1 MKQIVI
7 TQPKLVADFSCV
19 GGECREH
26 CCQGWTIAFDKSS
39 VNRYLNSKNAEIRQT
54 AKTAIK
60 VTKKQ
65 YGNWGEVIFS
75 TESKNCPFMDTEKL
89 CSIHSAMGA
98 QALSPTCSTF
108 PRTSRVYKNEIEK
121 SLNLSCPEVTRLLL
135 NDRESMSMMES
146 ITIQQDVN
154 KAPMIDLRAKVINL
168 FCQNIFSVE
177 DVSVEEQVY
186 AVVKFL
192 MVAEKLENLEENIST
207 LETVYLSLIN
217 ELVSGKIRAEL
228 AGFNQNYG
236 LKFALISLIQSYFTK
251 KATARGGAV
260 LNRYFDQLF
269 QQFDAGNDTVPAEKV
284 MENIESVWRDAAGSY
299 LATHDYVFKNFFKF
313 KLWEQGFPQNN
324 GRSMLNNLYLIVAE
338 FYFLKSLLAGQAIV
352 AGKIEQDNIIDVI
365 YSFHSL
371 SQHNQ
376 EAGKLF
382 HQHIESVKLGDDL
395 SLLQL
400 LI

>member
-1 MKQIVI
+1 MKQISV

-39 VNRYLNSKNAEIRQT
+39 VNRYLNSKNAAIRHT

-65 YGNWGEVIFS
+65 YGNWGEVIFH

-98 QALSPTCSTF
+98 QALSPTCSSF
-108 PRTSRVYKNEIEK
+108 PRTNRVYKNEIEK

-146 ITIQQDVN
+146 VIVQQDVN
-154 KAPMIDLRAKVINL
+154 TAPMIDLKAKVINL

-192 MVAEKLENLEENIST
+192 MVAEKLENLEENIGT
-207 LETVYLSLIN
+207 LETVYFSLVN
-217 ELVSGKIRAEL
+217 ELVSG
-228 AGFNQNYG
+228 
-236 LKFALISLIQSYFTK
+236 KFALISLIQSYFTK

-260 LNRYFDQLF
+260 LNHYFAQLY
-269 QQFDAGNDTVPAEKV
+269 QQFESVGDAVPADKV
-284 MENIESVWRDAAGSY
+284 MENIESVWRDVAGSY
-299 LATHDYVFKNFFKF
+299 LATNDHLFKNFFKY
-313 KLWEQGFPQNN
+313 KLWEQGFPQSN

-338 FYFLKSLLAGQAIV
+338 YYFLKTLLAGQAIV

-382 HQHIESVKLGDDL
+382 HQHIDSVKLGDDL

>member
-1 MKQIVI
+1 
-7 TQPKLVADFSCV
+7 
-19 GGECREH
+19 
-26 CCQGWTIAFDKSS
+26 
-39 VNRYLNSKNAEIRQT
+39 
-54 AKTAIK
+54 
-60 VTKKQ
+60 
-65 YGNWGEVIFS
+65 
-75 TESKNCPFMDTEKL
+75 
-89 CSIHSAMGA
+89 
-98 QALSPTCSTF
+98 
-108 PRTSRVYKNEIEK
+108 
-121 SLNLSCPEVTRLLL
+121 
-135 NDRESMSMMES
+135 
-146 ITIQQDVN
+146 
-154 KAPMIDLRAKVINL
+154 MIDLRAKVINL

-299 LATHDYVFKNFFKF
+299 LATHDYVFKNFFKY